1 MKKMILLFVALLF
14 DFSTTAYAIT
24 YSVTSGSV
32 SSVAGAVTED
42 FGVSAINNNGPVTG
56 SLPSG
61 TLGGVT
67 FSYSGGA
74 LFNFDSTSNLPNG
87 TSARPVGST
96 GNFWSIGQSP
106 AAQQGPGIVDL
117 GTGVSYYGFLWGS
130 PDGSGWND
138 LTFFDGSTQL
148 GPTLDGSAILYQ
160 PNGNKSYA
168 RYFNVF
174 AGPGEVITKIVF
186 SVNQNAFE
194 TDNHAFIAAV
204 PVPAAA
210 WLLGSG
216 LLGLV
221 GFARR
226 KAA

>member
-1 MKKMILLFVALLF
+1 MKKMILLFVAVAF
-14 DFSTTAYAIT
+14 NFSTAAYAIT

-42 FGVSAINNNGPVTG
+42 FGVSSINNTGPLSG
-56 SLPSG
+56 GLPSG

-74 LFNFDSTSNLPNG
+74 LFNFDSSSSLPKG
-87 TSARPVGST
+87 ISARPVGST

-106 AAQQGPGIVDL
+106 AAQQGPGIVNL
-117 GTGVSYYGFLWGS
+117 GSGVSYYGFLWGS
-130 PDGSGWND
+130 PDGSGWNNVS
-138 LTFFDGSTQL
+138 FFDGSTQL
-148 GPTLDGSAILYQ
+148 GATINGSAVLNP
-160 PNGNKSYA
+160 PNGNQNYS

-174 AGPGEVITKIVF
+174 AGSGEVITKIVF
-186 SVNQNAFE
+186 SANRNAFE

-221 GFARR
+221 GVARR